1 MSLGVS
7 WAVAA
12 DARPIRHATLSASLR
27 APGLIAEPPLA
38 QPQEPCRR
46 PPEHGPLGRGGQAQ
60 IAAILN
66 IRADVADPFP
76 VFGDLAG
83 EACGVAGGEDQ
94 LLRLD
99 PVLGGR

>member
-46 PPEHGPLGRGGQAQ
+46 PPEHGLLGRGSQVP
-60 IAAILN
+60 IADILN
-66 IRADVADPFP
+66 IRADVADPSP
-76 VFGDLAG
+76 RPGDLAG
-83 EACGVAGGEDQ
+83 EVWWVVGGDDK
-94 LLRLD
+94 LLALD
-99 PVLGGR
+99 